1 MRLATDKSPKLTVP
15 YRYLFTGIGVLVIL
29 STAIV
34 LKAEAF
40 TVPPYGS
47 TVLLPLTHLLTL
59 GWITMTIVGAM
70 FQLVPVITEKDLYSE
85 TIAKMVFYI
94 YLAGIAWLVYSFAVS
109 KPSEIGAGIVSI
121 ALILF
126 IIDSFMT
133 MRGMKVADLAVWYVV
148 AGMCFLCLT
157 LLTGSFAAYGMHHIV
172 TYNSFDLLFLHIAL
186 AGIGW
191 VCFVVIGFSLRLIP
205 MFILSHG
212 YKESYGWASFVT
224 LIFGLVF
231 VILYFL
237 LHMLIPQIKG
247 IHWIELSGGFL
258 MLIGI
263 ISYILQMRIIYK
275 QRTRHHIEPAI
286 WFSICATGYLFV
298 SGVAGVW
305 MIMFRH
311 SFRIDIAYVITGLF
325 GFAGMYIIGMMHKIV
340 PFLQWYNKYSS
351 KIGLEK
357 VPKTKDMI
365 NEPLTWIQLFVFNAG
380 LIALLAGVISNMAI
394 IITISGAIL
403 LIGSTMFVWNM
414 ITVLRR

>member
-133 MRGMKVADLAVWYVV
+133 MRGMKVADLAVCRHVFFMSDFINWLFCSIWY
-148 AGMCFLCLT
+148 A
-157 LLTGSFAAYGMHHIV
+157 
-172 TYNSFDLLFLHIAL
+172 
-186 AGIGW
+186 
-191 VCFVVIGFSLRLIP
+191 
-205 MFILSHG
+205 
-212 YKESYGWASFVT
+212 SY
-224 LIFGLVF
+224 
-231 VILYFL
+231 
-237 LHMLIPQIKG
+237 
-247 IHWIELSGGFL
+247 
-258 MLIGI
+258 
-263 ISYILQMRIIYK
+263 SYL
-275 QRTRHHIEPAI
+275 
-286 WFSICATGYLFV
+286 
-298 SGVAGVW
+298 
-305 MIMFRH
+305 
-311 SFRIDIAYVITGLF
+311 
-325 GFAGMYIIGMMHKIV
+325 
-340 PFLQWYNKYSS
+340 
-351 KIGLEK
+351 
-357 VPKTKDMI
+357 
-365 NEPLTWIQLFVFNAG
+365 
-380 LIALLAGVISNMAI
+380 
-394 IITISGAIL
+394 
-403 LIGSTMFVWNM
+403 
-414 ITVLRR
+414 